1 MLLTFAKGSS
11 SAQFASRIAALFRY
25 GASAGEDPFAKVKSM
40 ISGLI
45 SKLEAEAGADASEKA
60 YCDEQMTKTAEKK
73 GELEYDISK
82 LTAKLD
88 QSISKSA
95 SLKSEVQE
103 LQSELAALTK
113 QQAEMDKIRQEQH
126 ADYRE
131 AKSDL
136 EAGLSGVRKALGVLR
151 EYYGSAAAAMLQ
163 SSSNLDDAMKQPTMP
178 ESHEKAT

>member
-1 MLLTFAKGSS
+1 MG
-11 SAQFASRIAALFRY
+11 
-25 GASAGEDPFAKVKSM
+25 
-40 ISGLI
+40 
-45 SKLEAEAGADASEKA
+45 
-60 YCDEQMTKTAEKK
+60 
-73 GELEYDISK
+73 K

-95 SLKSEVQE
+95 SLKSEVKE
-103 LQSELAALTK
+103 LESELAALTK

-126 ADYRE
+126 VDYTK

-163 SSSNLDDAMKQPTMP
+163 STSNLGDDMKQPTLP
-178 ESHEKAT
+178 ESHEKA